1 VIATF
6 NMKREKIDQAL
17 LRKGR
22 LIAEHK
28 FDKLSIEETN
38 KLLKHLKKDI
48 TTNEGM
54 VLADIYNID
63 VEVHKSSNKKTSKIG
78 F

>member
-1 VIATF
+1 VS
-6 NMKREKIDQAL
+6 K
-17 LRKGR
+17 
-22 LIAEHK
+22 
-28 FDKLSIEETN
+28 
-38 KLLKHLKKDI
+38 
-48 TTNEGM
+48 EGM